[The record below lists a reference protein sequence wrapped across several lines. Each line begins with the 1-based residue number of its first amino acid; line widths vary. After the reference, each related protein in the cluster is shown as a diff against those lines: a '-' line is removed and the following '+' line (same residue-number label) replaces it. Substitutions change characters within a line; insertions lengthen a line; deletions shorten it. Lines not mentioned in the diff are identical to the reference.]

1 MAGVLEGLAR
11 GLRSAGGVISPEAQ
25 KIISQEDL
33 ASDAERRQQA
43 ILMLQDRMAR
53 ERQAVDMASRERME
67 LLKLNQPKQFAPP
80 ETLQLTEALRQMPDG
95 DPRREV
101 LQSRLTQ
108 LTTRPE
114 KAEAVSPL
122 GRLLS
127 EQASILAENPSDP
140 RLKHYELAIA
150 NASRNAGGG
159 VQITNQMP
167 GLGKPAQNQVDT
179 GLLDTTKG
187 IMTLSTIEGQ
197 FRPEFQQIMPR
208 AGAMWA
214 SWKDK
219 AGVGMNPDESKFLKD
234 FSAYKRN
241 SINSMNE
248 YIKSITGAAMS
259 EQEAQRI
266 LKGMPNPGEGMF
278 DGDSPTEFKAK
289 LDDAMRQTK
298 MSLARYEYIKRN
310 GIALT
315 DNSGKAIIPLE
326 RMPQIMNERGNELES
341 QFKRSN
347 PNMQADEVQNR
358 VRAVLAKEFGL
369 VK

>member
-11 GLRSAGGVISPEAQ
+11 GLRSAGGVISPDVN
-25 KIISQEDL
+25 KIIAQDD
-33 ASDAERRQQA
+33 AAIDAERRQQA

-53 ERQAVDMASRERME
+53 ERQSVDMAARERME

-80 ETLQLTEALRQMPDG
+80 ETLQLTEALRQMPEN
-95 DPRREV
+95 DPRREH
-101 LQSRLTQ
+101 LQARLTH
-108 LTTRPE
+108 LTTRPD
-114 KAEAVSPL
+114 KAESTSPL
-122 GRLLS
+122 GRLLA
-127 EQASILAENPSDP
+127 EEASIRAENPSDP

-150 NASRNAGGG
+150 NTSKNAGGG

-167 GLGKPAQNQVDT
+167 GLGKPAQGQVDT

-208 AGAMWA
+208 AGAMWS

-219 AGVGMNPDESKFLKD
+219 AGVGMSPDENKFLQD

-241 SINSMNE
+241 AINSMNE

-259 EQEAQRI
+259 EAEAKRI
-266 LKGMPNPGEGMF
+266 LQGMPRPGEGLF
-278 DGDSPTEFKAK
+278 DGDSPTEFKSK

-310 GIALT
+310 NIALT
-315 DNSGKAIIPLE
+315 DNSGNAIVPLE
-326 RMPQIMNERGNELES
+326 RMPQVMNERGTELEG
-341 QFKRSN
+341 QFKRAN
-347 PNMQADEVQNR
+347 PGMQSAEIQNR
-358 VRAVLAKEFGL
+358 VRSVLAKEFGL

>member
-11 GLRSAGGVISPEAQ
+11 GLRSAGGVLSPNVNQ
-25 KIISQEDL
+25 IIANEDAAL
-33 ASDAERRQQA
+33 DAERRQQA
-43 ILMLQDRMAR
+43 VLMLQDKLARSRQAEELAAR
-53 ERQAVDMASRERME
+53 ERLEIMKAS
-67 LLKLNQPKQFAPP
+67 QPKEFAPP
-80 ETLQLTEALRQMPDG
+80 ETLQLTEALARLPET
-95 DPRREV
+95 DPRRSAI
-101 LQSRLTQ
+101 QARLTH
-108 LTTRPE
+108 LTTRPDKE
-114 KAEAVSPL
+114 PTETPL
-122 GRLLS
+122 GRLLR
-127 EQASILAENPSDP
+127 ERDALPPEDP
-140 RLKHYELAIA
+140 RRPLYETAIA
-150 NASRNAGGG
+150 NASKNAGGG
-159 VQITNQMP
+159 VNVSVNTGMP
-167 GLGKPAQNQVDT
+167 PLGKPAQGAVDT

-197 FRPEFQQIMPR
+197 FRPEFQQVMPR

-219 AGVGMNPDESKFLKD
+219 AGVGMSPDESKFLKD

-241 SINSMNE
+241 AINTMNE

-266 LKGMPNPGEGMF
+266 LKGMPSPGEGVF

-315 DNSGKAIIPLE
+315 DITVKAIIPLE
-326 RMPQIMNERGNELES
+326 RMPQIMNERGNELEA
-341 QFKRSN
+341 QFKRGN
-347 PNMQADEVQNR
+347 PNMPSTEVQNR